1 MIKKNTSVKR
11 NFHNIIGGEWLV
23 AENNATESIINLVP
37 EFPTPSP
44 YRGNFQ
50 AVQTG
55 TNELNVINTAHA
67 EEDSNEAAQSAGEL
81 LLRWTKI
88 TKVSG
93 EEDKYIAQPK
103 EKTVTVPPMQSCAAA
118 DSGWLYISMI
128 RRYDQK
134 GVISF
139 QDETLGDVQLDFM
152 LNYSSKLPSD
162 NSVISVLP
170 IASVI
175 FNDQKEIEEIVQ
187 QQYGPGVLWV
197 YNSTTPFSSSSSSSD
212 DPASSSSNDPDVPV
226 IPDDS
231 SSSNDPD
238 VPVIPDDSS
247 SSDDPDVPVIPDD
260 SSSSVTADEII
271 IEVNLEYFE
280 ESTGDIMGT
289 GVITQTSHTILSGR
303 FTAQTTCP
311 ANGYNVQLTGSTC
324 YDYGDGDTSTEEIN
338 WLVNIL
344 RNTTRNCWDIYH
356 LKINEWA
363 MYHNEKNSEF
373 DTDFSTPVYTFP
385 DLQSLPGY
393 PAGTIQVEHHL
404 IYGVSNAIP
413 DNDLT
418 SSLVITFIRK

>member
-231 SSSNDPD
+231 SSS
-238 VPVIPDDSS
+238 
-247 SSDDPDVPVIPDD
+247 
-260 SSSSVTADEII
+260 VTADEII

-363 MYHNEKNSEF
+363 MYHNEKNSEL